1 MSLEGSPKA
10 RHRRARRLVLLG
22 AVLALPLA
30 LAAGLAL
37 WPGETWHR
45 GPLGQDLESEQAG
58 APMTPILAAVRPA
71 GEALNARAAA
81 NETEIEPAVV
91 RQTLRVERGD
101 TLMGMLVEAGIDRGE
116 AHEAIT
122 ALRKV
127 FRPRDLR
134 PGQGIELSLAP
145 AAEPRATGTAE
156 TPRNGAAAETRLIS
170 LGLQPSVE
178 RDVLVTRE
186 GGTGF
191 VALAINRPLIART
204 VGSRGTIETNL
215 SVAGSEAGM
224 PAKVLTDLIRMFS
237 FDVDFQRDIQR
248 GDSFEVVYDAKF
260 EDSGAMALAG
270 DIVYAA
276 MTLSGKRMELYRFTP
291 KSGRTDYFDPK
302 GDSVRKTLMRTPID
316 GARLSSGYGMRKHP
330 ILGYTKMHRGV
341 DFAAPR
347 GTPIYAAG
355 DGTVEVVGRKGAY
368 GKYVRIRHN
377 STYKTAYAHM
387 SRYAK
392 GIRKGKRVKQGQV
405 IGYVGSTGRSTGPH
419 LHYEILVNGRQINP
433 RRVKLPSG
441 EKLKGQD
448 LETFAAR
455 RAEIDAARAQIFR
468 TEALMVE
475 AVCAEAA
482 GAEIPP
488 ASGCPAAKTE

>member
-1 MSLEGSPKA
+1 MPKPSPW
-10 RHRRARRLVLLG
+10 RALRLVLLG
-22 AVLALPLA
+22 AVVAVPATVALGVA
-30 LAAGLAL
+30 M
-37 WPGETWHR
+37 WPGETWHE
-45 GPLGQDLESEQAG
+45 GPIGKDLESEQLELR
-58 APMTPILAAVRPA
+58 MTPILASVRPA
-71 GEALNARAAA
+71 VDPSGALSAAS
-81 NETEIEPAVV
+81 ETEVAPAIV
-91 RQTLRVERGD
+91 RQTLKVERGD
-101 TLMGMLVEAGIDRGE
+101 TLMGMLVKAGIDRGE

-122 ALRKV
+122 ALSKV

-145 AAEPRATGTAE
+145 AAGAPA
-156 TPRNGAAAETRLIS
+156 NGAGDNPGTDSRLIS

-186 GGTGF
+186 GVTGF
-191 VALAINRPLIART
+191 VALAINRPLIPRR
-204 VGSRGTIETNL
+204 VGTRGVIETNL
-215 SVAGSEAGM
+215 SVAGQETGM
-224 PAKVLTDLIRMFS
+224 PAGVMSDLIRMFS
-237 FDVDFQRDIQR
+237 FDVDFQRDFQR

-260 EDSGAMALAG
+260 EESGAMALAG

-291 KSGRTDYFDPK
+291 KSGNTDYFDPK

-316 GARLSSGYGMRKHP
+316 GARLSSGFGLRKHP

-355 DGTVEVVGRKGAY
+355 DGTVEVAGRKGAY

-387 SRYAK
+387 SRYGK
-392 GIRKGKRVKQGQV
+392 GIKKGRRVKQGQV

-448 LETFAAR
+448 LETFAQA
-455 RAEIDAARAQIFR
+455 RAEIDALRAEIFR
-468 TEALMVE
+468 AEALMVD
-475 AVCAEAA
+475 A
-482 GAEIPP
+482 GCGEESGDIQP
-488 ASGCPAAKTE
+488 ANGCPAGQTE